1 MISPEGEVV
10 SFGGQVVQPSSMVEQ
25 WLVDVEKNMYR
36 SMARVI
42 DEGLEKYKSMD
53 RPTWCLQE
61 AGQTVITVTQ
71 MCWTADVDAALQK
84 AAGGEKDALG
94 KYHEQLVSD
103 LNGIVEKV
111 RGKLSKIERKV
122 MGPLIVMDVHSR
134 DVIGDMV
141 KKNVAEPTAFDWLAQ
156 MRFYSG
162 EGGVRVKMISTD
174 LPYGYEYIGLQG
186 RLVVTPLTDRC
197 YRTLMEL
204 CSSTS
209 AARPR
214 GRRGRGR
221 RRRSRTWGRR
231 RRGRRW

>member
-1 MISPEGEVV
+1 MLEGIGKLQFEGDANTITAMISPEGEVV

-71 MCWTADVDAALQK
+71 MCWTADVDEALQK

-122 MGPLIVMDVHSR
+122 MGPLIVMDVHS
-134 DVIGDMV
+134 
-141 KKNVAEPTAFDWLAQ
+141 AT
-156 MRFYSG
+156 
-162 EGGVRVKMISTD
+162 
-174 LPYGYEYIGLQG
+174 
-186 RLVVTPLTDRC
+186 
-197 YRTLMEL
+197 
-204 CSSTS
+204 
-209 AARPR
+209 
-214 GRRGRGR
+214 
-221 RRRSRTWGRR
+221 
-231 RRGRRW
+231 

>member
-1 MISPEGEVV
+1 
-10 SFGGQVVQPSSMVEQ
+10 MVEQ

-71 MCWTADVDAALQK
+71 MCWTADVDEALQK

-134 DVIGDMV
+134 RDRRHGEEECGG
-141 KKNVAEPTAFDWLAQ
+141 AHRLRLA
-156 MRFYSG
+156 RADALL
-162 EGGVRVKMISTD
+162 RA
-174 LPYGYEYIGLQG
+174 
-186 RLVVTPLTDRC
+186 RAA
-197 YRTLMEL
+197 
-204 CSSTS
+204 S
-209 AARPR
+209 A
-214 GRRGRGR
+214 
-221 RRRSRTWGRR
+221 SR
-231 RRGRRW
+231 